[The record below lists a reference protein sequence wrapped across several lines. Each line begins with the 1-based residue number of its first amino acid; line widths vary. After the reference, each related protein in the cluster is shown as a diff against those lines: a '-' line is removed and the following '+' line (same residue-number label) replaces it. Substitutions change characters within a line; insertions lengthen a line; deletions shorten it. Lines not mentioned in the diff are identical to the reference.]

1 MASAGF
7 LARLANLWRGF
18 LSIWIS
24 DQEKQ
29 HPEIAYENATNAMVE
44 KYAGLKRATAAL
56 IRRREEIELRFTEQN
71 RELLQVTADLDT
83 AVATNQDDLS
93 LVLIQRKQQ
102 LEQEVQAQKAEL
114 DLAMKEADSAKA
126 SILQVQGEIKKL
138 KSEKDQMMARLR
150 SAEAKLRI
158 QQQLEGLSV
167 EADVK
172 ALENVREHIKNTVA
186 EANLNRELAGSDLET
201 RLSQLRSQTGEVTAR
216 SELERLKAAR
226 AAQQG
231 QAQPKKTL

>member
-1 MASAGF
+1 MASSGF
-7 LARLANLWRGF
+7 VARLANLWRGF

-24 DQEKQ
+24 DQETQ
-29 HPEIAYENATNAMVE
+29 HPEIAYENAINAMVE

-56 IRRREEIELRFTEQN
+56 IRRREEIEQRFGEQS
-71 RELLQVTADLDT
+71 RELLQVNADLDT
-83 AVATNQDDLS
+83 AVATNQDDLA

-102 LEQEVQAQKAEL
+102 LDQEVQAQKAEL
-114 DLAMKEADSAKA
+114 ELAMKEADSAKS

-158 QQQLEGLSV
+158 QQQLDGLSV

-186 EANLNRELAGSDLET
+186 EANLNRELSGSDLET
-201 RLSQLRSQTGEVTAR
+201 RLSQLRAQTGEVTAR
-216 SELERLKAAR
+216 SELERMKAAR

>member
-167 EADVK
+167 
-172 ALENVREHIKNTVA
+172 
-186 EANLNRELAGSDLET
+186 
-201 RLSQLRSQTGEVTAR
+201 
-216 SELERLKAAR
+216 
-226 AAQQG
+226 
-231 QAQPKKTL
+231 

>member
-1 MASAGF
+1 MASSGF
-7 LARLANLWRGF
+7 IARLANLWRGF

-29 HPEIAYENATNAMVE
+29 HPEIAYENAINAMVE
-44 KYAGLKRATAAL
+44 KYSGLKRATAAL
-56 IRRREEIELRFTEQN
+56 IRRREEIEQRFTDQS
-71 RELLQVTADLDT
+71 RELTQVNADLDT
-83 AVATNQDDLS
+83 AVATNQDDLA

-102 LEQEVQAQKAEL
+102 LEQAVQGEKAEL
-114 DLAMKEADSAKA
+114 DLAMREADSAKA

-138 KSEKDQMMARLR
+138 KSEKDQMTARLR

-201 RLSQLRSQTGEVTAR
+201 RLSELRARTGEVSAR

>member
-1 MASAGF
+1 MASIGF
-7 LARLANLWRGF
+7 LARLANLWKGF

-24 DQEKQ
+24 DAEKA
-29 HPEIAYENATNAMVE
+29 HPEIAYENAINSMVE
-44 KYAGLKRATAAL
+44 KYAGLKRATAGL
-56 IRRREEIELRFTEQN
+56 IRRREEIELRFTQQN
-71 RELLQVTADLDT
+71 RELVQVTADLDT
-83 AVATNQDDLS
+83 AVATNQDDLA
-93 LVLIQRKQQ
+93 LVLIQKKQQ
-102 LEQEVQAQKAEL
+102 LEQEVGNLKGEL

-138 KSEKDQMMARLR
+138 KSEKDQMIARLR

-172 ALENVREHIKNTVA
+172 ALENVREHIQNTVA
-186 EANLNRELAGSDLET
+186 EANLNKELAGSDLDA
-201 RLSQLRSQTGEVTAR
+201 RLQQLRAQTGEVGAR

-226 AAQQG
+226 AAAQANPQQ
-231 QAQPKKTL
+231 KKTL